1 LICCFFTEA
10 SSTWVL
16 SVEPCLNTTGPL
28 EIEAADVVFEDVGSK
43 RFAYKER
50 PPPRDGLGAEE
61 FDIFAR
67 GGLVE
72 AMVLE
77 IEDTSMF

>member
-1 LICCFFTEA
+1 
-10 SSTWVL
+10 L

-28 EIEAADVVFEDVGSK
+28 DIEAADVVFEEDVGSK

-67 GGLVE
+67 GGSVE
-72 AMVLE
+72 AMVLK
-77 IEDTSMF
+77 IKDISMFQWGDLSPEP